1 MRETPLPRSPAPR
14 EPLGLQREWV
24 GGREW
29 DALSLDPWD
38 ADVSNIPS
46 IYFFILPPIANK
58 AGRHPARPVPGRT
71 RLKKRVSA
79 LQFLFKL
86 SDSNQGPPEQNHLQG
101 LSQRTDPHGTTAV
114 DSL

>member
-1 MRETPLPRSPAPR
+1 MGRSVIR
-14 EPLGLQREWV
+14 SLGCRCFKYT
-24 GGREW
+24 
-29 DALSLDPWD
+29 
-38 ADVSNIPS
+38 
-46 IYFFILPPIANK
+46 IYLFFILPPIANK

-71 RLKKRVSA
+71 RLMKRVSA

-86 SDSNQGPPEQNHLQG
+86 NDSNQGPPEQNHLQG